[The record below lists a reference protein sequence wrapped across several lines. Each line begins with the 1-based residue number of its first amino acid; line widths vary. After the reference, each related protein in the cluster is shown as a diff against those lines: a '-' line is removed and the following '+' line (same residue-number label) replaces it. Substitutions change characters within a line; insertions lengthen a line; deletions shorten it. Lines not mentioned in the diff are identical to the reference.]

1 MTEFIMGLTHAITRR
16 SQKKLILR
24 LRISKAHLIN
34 SCSILIFLWISLC
47 SLLVAP
53 FSAASASEV
62 IRDFHSDITV
72 HEDASMTVRET
83 IRVISEGIQIRH
95 GIYRDFPITYED
107 TLGNRYKVGFT
118 ILDIQRDGA
127 PEPYHMEDIA
137 NGKRIYIGNKD
148 MLVSSG
154 EHTYTIAY
162 KTTRQIGFFQDH
174 DELYWNVT
182 GNGWEFPIQKA
193 SASVILPGDALHNVI
208 SAEAYTGP
216 QGSQGRD
223 FETSTGPLRSVE
235 FRTTRTLN
243 AREGLTIVV
252 AWPKGI
258 CSRA

>member
-1 MTEFIMGLTHAITRR
+1 M
-16 SQKKLILR
+16 
-24 LRISKAHLIN
+24 IN
-34 SCSILIFLWISLC
+34 SCSVLIFLCDQLF
-47 SLLVAP
+47 SLLLLP
-53 FSAASASEV
+53 SSAASAAEV

-83 IRVISEGIQIRH
+83 IQVISEGIQIRH
-95 GIYRDFPITYED
+95 GIYRDFPITYQD

-127 PEPYHMEDIA
+127 PEPYHMEDVA
-137 NGKRIYIGNKD
+137 NGKRIYIGDKD
-148 MLVSSG
+148 VLVSSG

-162 KTTRQIGFFQDH
+162 KTTRQIGFFEDH

-193 SASVILPGDALHNVI
+193 SASVILPGDALRTII

-235 FRTTRTLN
+235 FRTTRTTERPRGLN
-243 AREGLTIVV
+243 HCRRLAQ
-252 AWPKGI
+252 GI
-258 CSRA
+258 CS